1 MPKIPFDA
9 SKVRTTPYADA
20 IRKAFVDCYGK
31 IYESKV
37 TGIPMDPTTKAALD
51 SLMKPKER
59 PGYEGRSR
67 RTVPPVSDW
76 DARDKEAIKPFGDTF
91 ESAYERYMPHEP
103 SALEREALREA
114 ERMRGIREEAK
125 YKERFEYARRLL
137 EAERQERE
145 AKANQPASFIADDLV
160 KHEVAAISV
169 NSAKACIVI
178 NMQLSKQLY
187 TFLLERFKVD
197 KLRFDAKLGVWEAHP
212 SIMPELRSVLKSHFK
227 DIQVLGV
234 PKAIPSTKFDQLV
247 AKLDK
252 DDRQKIYKLLA
263 LKYHTDRG
271 GSHETMVLINQVFK
285 ES

>member
-20 IRKAFVDCYGK
+20 IRKAFVDRYGK

-91 ESAYERYMPHEP
+91 ESAYERYKPRET

-125 YKERFEYARRLL
+125 HKERIESARRL

>member
-20 IRKAFVDCYGK
+20 IRKAFVDRYGK

-91 ESAYERYMPHEP
+91 ESAYERYKPRET

-125 YKERFEYARRLL
+125 HKERIESAMRL

>member
-20 IRKAFVDCYGK
+20 IRKAFIDHYGK

-37 TGIPMDPTTKAALD
+37 TGMPMDPTTKAALD
-51 SLMKPKER
+51 ALMKPKER

-91 ESAYERYMPHEP
+91 ESAYARYKPRET

-114 ERMRGIREEAK
+114 ERMREGAK
-125 YKERFEYARRLL
+125 HKERIESARRL

-178 NMQLSKQLY
+178 NMQLSKRLY
-187 TFLLERFKVD
+187 MFLLERFKVD

>member
-20 IRKAFVDCYGK
+20 IRKAFVDRYGK

-37 TGIPMDPTTKAALD
+37 IGIPMDPTTKAALD
-51 SLMKPKER
+51 ALMKPKER

-91 ESAYERYMPHEP
+91 ESASERYKPRET

>member
-20 IRKAFVDCYGK
+20 IRKAFVDHYGK

-51 SLMKPKER
+51 ALMKPKER
-59 PGYEGRSR
+59 PTTGKERYGAPPASR
-67 RTVPPVSDW
+67 WSE
-76 DARDKEAIKPFGDTF
+76 RDKPGSF

>member
-20 IRKAFVDCYGK
+20 IRKAFVDRYGK

-37 TGIPMDPTTKAALD
+37 TGMPMDPTTKAALD
-51 SLMKPKER
+51 ALMKPKER

-91 ESAYERYMPHEP
+91 ESAYERYKPRET

-114 ERMRGIREEAK
+114 ERMREGAK
-125 YKERFEYARRLL
+125 HKERIESAMRL
-137 EAERQERE
+137 EAERRERE

>member
-9 SKVRTTPYADA
+9 SKVPESRFSKKVEAYTLETLAA
-20 IRKAFVDCYGK
+20 
-31 IYESKV
+31 IYESKL
-37 TGIPMDPTTKAALD
+37 TGMPMDPTTKAALD
-51 SLMKPKER
+51 ALMKPKER

-67 RTVPPVSDW
+67 LTVPPVSDW
-76 DARDKEAIKPFGDTF
+76 DARAKEAIKPFGDTF
-91 ESAYERYMPHEP
+91 ESAYARYKPGAT

-125 YKERFEYARRLL
+125 HKERIESAMRL
-137 EAERQERE
+137 EAERRERE